1 MGKTNTQIGTVGSVE
16 TASDFHSDHKSDSSD
31 SDIIALKQ
39 YKNLKHT
46 IISMHPSDN

>member
-1 MGKTNTQIGTVGSVE
+1 MGKTNTQIGSVGSVE
-16 TASDFHSDHKSDSSD
+16 NASDFHSDKSNSSD
-31 SDIIALKQ
+31 SDIIALKC